1 MEILTVWRWLR
12 GVELVMQSLVVVVL
26 EIYLGKEYDHQVLT
40 LFKKLLHDAEV
51 LLVFVLA
58 CRILTV
64 RIGMAVEK
72 VLLVAVVQL
81 SASDYFRLITLVSF
95 LEEQP
100 QFVGTANAAFTVCE
114 GTFMALGQKERTRNL
129 LVLGCLKCCYVPF
142 LFFERSVQQ
151 RDSLVLFL
159 VDDFCVNLC
168 RAHLRMA
175 EKFACSV

>member
-58 CRILTV
+58 CRILAV

-72 VLLVAVVQL
+72 VLFVAVIQFT
-81 SASDYFRLITLVSF
+81 ASYNFRLIALVGF

-100 QFVGTANAAFTVCE
+100 
-114 GTFMALGQKERTRNL
+114 
-129 LVLGCLKCCYVPF
+129 
-142 LFFERSVQQ
+142 
-151 RDSLVLFL
+151 
-159 VDDFCVNLC
+159 
-168 RAHLRMA
+168 
-175 EKFACSV
+175 